1 MAHELIA
8 VLTLLCHWSARSGA
22 VDHVA
27 VGTGDR
33 GSGFRKC
40 RVNTMTSE
48 TKIIVG
54 STIRNHPDDGNRTRR
69 SVTALFV
76 NLGSGIDSLR
86 PNIREDYQWL
96 DNRMRTVEQGL
107 ARIDQLL
114 ATLERV
120 VIPAAEPLE

>member
-1 MAHELIA
+1 
-8 VLTLLCHWSARSGA
+8 
-22 VDHVA
+22 
-27 VGTGDR
+27 
-33 GSGFRKC
+33 
-40 RVNTMTSE
+40 MTSE

-54 STIRNHPDDGNRTRR
+54 STIRNHPDDGNRTRC

-96 DNRMRTVEQGL
+96 DNRMRTVEQGF